1 MFAGITKKP
10 AVDCISYCWLNFY
23 SIVNSSTRYLLT
35 CQLVTRKLKTSY
47 FFQSSVLNEL
57 IGSPSQN
64 RSPSAQSLK
73 A

>member
-1 MFAGITKKP
+1 MFASITKKP

-23 SIVNSSTRYLLT
+23 SLVNLSTR
-35 CQLVTRKLKTSY
+35 QLEMTY

-57 IGSPSQN
+57 IGSPSLN

>member
-1 MFAGITKKP
+1 MFASITKKP

-23 SIVNSSTRYLLT
+23 SLVNLSTR
-35 CQLVTRKLKTSY
+35 QLEMTY

>member
-1 MFAGITKKP
+1 MFASITKK
-10 AVDCISYCWLNFY
+10 ASSGLYFLLLAFY
-23 SIVNSSTRYLLT
+23 SLVNLSTCLLVNSSTEI
-35 CQLVTRKLKTSY
+35 SY

-64 RSPSAQSLK
+64 RSPSAQSLN

>member
-1 MFAGITKKP
+1 MRQFVGITKKP
-10 AVDCISYCWLNFY
+10 AVDYISYCWLNFY
-23 SIVNSSTRYLLT
+23 SLVNLSTR
-35 CQLVTRKLKTSY
+35 QLEMTY

-64 RSPSAQSLK
+64 RSPSAQSLN